1 MLTIGFDRSHTR
13 RQIEVSPRRGSMGK
27 TYFLSANLDY
37 PPSSSISLGSIWT
50 NPADPGTCINR
61 DGPLPFPSNM
71 PIEKSWKT
79 DWVNERDRQRK
90 GLIGIWARF
99 LQVVGVDA
107 EVSVNWDKI
116 KASKYKFD
124 RLDTEFVDPT
134 PKYVQES
141 VLSEPV
147 AQFIAASDFKK
158 PIYMITGIKIARGA
172 DVALAKSKEAG
183 AHVRAGVD
191 GTPAGTPVA
200 AGPEVTISS
209 KDSEKT
215 SYGGSSDFVFAY
227 RLRKIFYEKG
237 QVRDDEYNKGALY
250 GLGDWKADEMKADP
264 SASTLEVIGLAKVD
278 ASAKGPEFREEPAI
292 DEYGEEQCNIVKV
305 VK

>member
-1 MLTIGFDRSHTR
+1 
-13 RQIEVSPRRGSMGK
+13 MGK
-27 TYFLSANLDY
+27 TYFLSPNLDY
-37 PPSSSISLGSIWT
+37 PPYSSISLGSIWT

-71 PIEKSWKT
+71 PIERSWKT
-79 DWVNERDRQRK
+79 DWSNEKDRQRK

-99 LQVVGVDA
+99 LQVIGVDA
-107 EVSVNWDKI
+107 EASVDWDKI
-116 KASKYKFD
+116 KASTYKFD

-134 PKYVQES
+134 PKYVQDS

-147 AQFIAASDFKK
+147 AHFIAASDFKK
-158 PIYMITGIKIARGA
+158 PVYMITGIKIARGA
-172 DVALAKSKEAG
+172 EVALAKSKGAG
-183 AHVRAGVD
+183 AHMRVGVD

-200 AGPEVTISS
+200 ARPEITISS

-250 GLGDWKADEMKADP
+250 GLGDRKADETEANP
-264 SASTLEVIGLAKVD
+264 PLSTLEVIGLAKVD
-278 ASAKGPEFREEPAI
+278 ASARGPGSQETPAI
-292 DEYGEEQCNIVKV
+292 DEYGEEQCNVVSV